1 MVSDIIIALWL
12 FESLW
17 TWEAKART
25 CWYIFT
31 FPNLPQVL
39 CFDDFFCNNL
49 CPGFF
54 FFLKLMLTCYFNKKD
69 LKDTPKSKSSYIYL
83 QRLLPL
89 LLHTLILSGS
99 VNLLKYRMNDQVMI
113 NSYVGQPPLK
123 PHPEPTTPPLL
134 CSWTTNHIPWECILC
149 LICFLH
155 FEKYFIYVF
164 MFIMH
169 LCDFQNLGVWGGQH
183 YKGRIGS

>member
-1 MVSDIIIALWL
+1 MSLYELEKPKLERVDIFLLFQTYLKCFVLMTFFVII
-12 FESLW
+12 F
-17 TWEAKART
+17 
-25 CWYIFT
+25 
-31 FPNLPQVL
+31 VL
-39 CFDDFFCNNL
+39 D
-49 CPGFF
+49 FF
-54 FFLKLMLTCYFNKKD
+54 FFFKLMLTCYFNKKD
-69 LKDTPKSKSSYIYL
+69 LKHTPKSKSSYIYL

-89 LLHTLILSGS
+89 LLHTPIPSGS

-113 NSYVGQPPLK
+113 NSCVGQPPLK